1 MASLIVTCYAMFS
14 LCSWEVFPFLKGNR
28 GEVNLREWGGEE
40 GLGGGNKREAVVG
53 MYCMR
58 EEKRKKKRI

>member
-1 MASLIVTCYAMFS
+1 MFI